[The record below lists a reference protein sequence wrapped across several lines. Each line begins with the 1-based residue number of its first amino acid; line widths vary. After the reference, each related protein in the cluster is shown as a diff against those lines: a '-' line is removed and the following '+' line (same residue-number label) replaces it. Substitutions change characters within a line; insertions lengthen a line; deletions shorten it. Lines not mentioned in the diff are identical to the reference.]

1 MLAPRR
7 NGSVGTLDIV
17 VVNAFRPIAVRNQR
31 GAKSTMTDILTE
43 QFGLAP
49 TLSSRLLSTVVLIA
63 VVLVGRYLAMR
74 IVHRKVGDPELQFRS
89 RKAITYV
96 ATLFTTIALVFIWLP
111 FFDDLATFL
120 GLLSA
125 GIAIALADVFLNL
138 AGWGYIVFRRP
149 FKVGDRIEIAGDA
162 GDVVDIR
169 AFRFTL
175 LEIRDWV
182 HADQSTGRVVH
193 IPNGKL
199 FREPM
204 ANFTE
209 GFHYI
214 WHEIPVLVTFESDWQ
229 KAEELL
235 REALRSVAIPEAEAR
250 KVIEQMSASRDYHI
264 TYRELAPTVY
274 VSTRDSGVLLT
285 GRVLVEA
292 KRRRSVEDG
301 VWRDLLTAFG
311 SEPSVELAYPTIR
324 GFVPEMLRERRPP
337 TP

>member
-1 MLAPRR
+1 M
-7 NGSVGTLDIV
+7 S
-17 VVNAFRPIAVRNQR
+17 
-31 GAKSTMTDILTE
+31 DILTE

-49 TLSSRLLSTVVLIA
+49 TLSSRLLSTVVVIA
-63 VVLVGRYLAMR
+63 VIIILRYLGAR
-74 IVHRKVGDPELQFRS
+74 VAHRRVSDPELEFRT
-89 RKAITYV
+89 RKAITYIATAVFVV
-96 ATLFTTIALVFIWLP
+96 AMVFIWLP
-111 FFDDLATFL
+111 FFDNLATFL

-138 AGWGYIVFRRP
+138 AGWTYIVFRRP
-149 FKVGDRIEIAGDA
+149 FRVGDRIEIAGNA

-182 HADQSTGRVVH
+182 HADQSTGRIVH
-193 IPNGKL
+193 VPNGKL
-199 FREPM
+199 FREAV

-229 KAEELL
+229 RAEELL
-235 REALRSVAIPEAEAR
+235 RSALDSVAIPEVEAR
-250 KVIEQMSASRDYHI
+250 KVIREMSASRDYRI
-264 TYRELAPTVY
+264 TYRELTPNVY

-292 KRRRSVEDG
+292 KRRRSVEDT
-301 VWRDLLTAFG
+301 VWRHLLTAIA
-311 SEPSVELAYPTIR
+311 SDPSVELAYPTIR
-324 GFVPEMLRERRPP
+324 GFVPEMYRERDQARSAGEDSQGV
-337 TP
+337 